1 MIIFNTL
8 LSKNA
13 ISRNKN
19 GRYTIDVP
27 KMKKVIADLA
37 AELLTL
43 QGDGNTEGVSAMLDT
58 RAKIGDALQA
68 DLNKIGKA
76 GIPVDLIFEQG
87 PTVLGLDK

>member
-1 MIIFNTL
+1 
-8 LSKNA
+8 
-13 ISRNKN
+13 
-19 GRYTIDVP
+19 
-27 KMKKVIADLA
+27 MKKVIADLA

-43 QGDGNTEGVSAMLDT
+43 QGDGNTVGVSAMLDT